1 MSYDWAVD
9 QRGNKRKLYS
19 GDILRDGEHL
29 LQRRIDGMRMITDA
43 ASPPPVRTFTDAYGR
58 VLATGQKGDNGQD
71 AYEARLRD
79 AWR

>member
-9 QRGNKRKLYS
+9 QRGNKRKLHS
-19 GDILRDGEHL
+19 GDILRDGEPL
-29 LQRRIDGMRMITDA
+29 LQRRIDGMHMITDS
-43 ASPPPVRTFTDAYGR
+43 ASSEPAHTFTDAYGR
-58 VLATGQKGDNGQD
+58 VLATGHKGDNGQN

>member
-9 QRGNKRKLYS
+9 QRGNKRKLHS

-43 ASPPPVRTFTDAYGR
+43 APPTFTDAYGR

-71 AYEARLRD
+71 AYEARIRD